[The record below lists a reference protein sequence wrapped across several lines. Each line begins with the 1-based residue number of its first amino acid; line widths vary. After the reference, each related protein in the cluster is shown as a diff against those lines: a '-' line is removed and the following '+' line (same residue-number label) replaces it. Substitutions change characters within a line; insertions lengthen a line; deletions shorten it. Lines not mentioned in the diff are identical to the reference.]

1 MAAPAVPSG
10 CRCSHPSEACRDKG
24 TRSESVGDIV
34 KNSILVVDDEAAQRQ
49 LLLSTLGKEYL
60 VIAAANGAEAVQL
73 LSARSFD
80 LIITDERMPEMAG
93 LELIR
98 WVREHLPEM
107 PIIVLTAYG
116 SIVTAVEAMKL
127 GAQEYLTKPLKSPEE
142 LRLVVARTLQ
152 QRMLRD
158 QSLLLRAETEAQF
171 PADIVAESCA
181 MKQVL
186 QLAAQVAP
194 QTTTVLVTG
203 ESGTGKEVVARFIH
217 RRSSRSEGPFVA
229 VNCAALAET
238 LLESELFGH
247 EKGAFTGAVQARRGR
262 FELAHGGTLF
272 LDEVGEMSA
281 NLQAKLLRVLQE
293 QQFEK
298 VGGTRTITVDVRIIA
313 ATNKELV
320 RALAD
325 KSFREDLYYRLSV
338 FPISIPPL
346 RERREDILPL
356 AEFLVR
362 KISMR
367 MGRHFASLSSEAQKI
382 IYNYAW
388 PGNVRELQNALERS
402 LIVAR
407 SDTIQPEDLALDL
420 DQKASEAHP
429 ATLAEIE
436 KTAILE
442 ALAHSAGD
450 RRITAQRLGISLRTL
465 QYRLKEYG
473 LSGRDWELN
482 RFRNDSPSP
491 D

>member
-1 MAAPAVPSG
+1 M
-10 CRCSHPSEACRDKG
+10 
-24 TRSESVGDIV
+24 

-49 LLLSTLGKEYL
+49 LLTSALAKDHL
-60 VIAAANGAEAVQL
+60 VVAAANGAEAVQL

-80 LIITDERMPEMAG
+80 LIITDERMPDMDG

-98 WVREHLPEM
+98 WVREHVPEV

-127 GAQEYLTKPLKSPEE
+127 GAQEYLTKPLKSLDE

-152 QRMLRD
+152 QLMLRN
-158 QSLLLRAETEAQF
+158 QTLLLRAENEAQF
-171 PADIVAESCA
+171 PADIVAGSHA
-181 MKQVL
+181 MKHVL

-194 QTTTVLVTG
+194 QATTVLVTG

-217 RRSSRSEGPFVA
+217 RRSPRSEGPFVA

-272 LDEVGEMSA
+272 LDEVGEMSV

-293 QQFEK
+293 QQFEM

-313 ATNKELV
+313 ATNKELA
-320 RALAD
+320 RAMED

-338 FPISIPPL
+338 FPITIPPL

-356 AEFLVR
+356 AEFLAR
-362 KISMR
+362 KISIR
-367 MGRHFASLSSEAQKI
+367 MGRHFKALSSEAQKI
-382 IYNYAW
+382 LYNYGW

-402 LIVAR
+402 LIVAKT
-407 SDTIQPEDLALDL
+407 DTILPEDLALHL
-420 DQKASEAHP
+420 DQKAAEAHP
-429 ATLAEIE
+429 ATLSEIE
-436 KTAILE
+436 KAAILE
-442 ALAHSAGD
+442 ALTRSDGD
-450 RRITAQRLGISLRTL
+450 RRITAQQLGISLRTL

-473 LSGRDWELN
+473 LAGKD
-482 RFRNDSPSP
+482 
-491 D
+491 

>member
-1 MAAPAVPSG
+1 M
-10 CRCSHPSEACRDKG
+10 
-24 TRSESVGDIV
+24 

-49 LLLSTLGKEYL
+49 LLTSALAKDYL
-60 VIAAANGAEAVQL
+60 VVAAANGAEAVQL
-73 LSARSFD
+73 LSARGFD
-80 LIITDERMPEMAG
+80 LIITDERMPEMNG

-98 WVREHLPEM
+98 WVREHMPEV
-107 PIIVLTAYG
+107 PIIMLTAYG

-127 GAQEYLTKPLKSPEE
+127 GAQEYLTKPLKSPDE

-158 QSLLLRAETEAQF
+158 QSLLLRDETEAQF
-171 PADIVAESCA
+171 PADIVAESHA
-181 MKQVL
+181 MKHVL

-194 QTTTVLVTG
+194 QATTVLVTG

-217 RRSSRSEGPFVA
+217 RRSPRSEGPFVA

-272 LDEVGEMSA
+272 LDEVGEMSV

-293 QQFEK
+293 QQFEM

-313 ATNKELV
+313 ATNKELA
-320 RALAD
+320 RALED

-338 FPISIPPL
+338 FPIPIPPL

-356 AEFLVR
+356 AEFLAR

-367 MGRHFASLSSEAQKI
+367 MGRHFNALSSEAQKI
-382 IYNYAW
+382 LYNYGW

-402 LIVAR
+402 LIVAKT
-407 SDTIQPEDLALDL
+407 DTILPADLALHL
-420 DQKASEAHP
+420 DQKAAEAHP
-429 ATLAEIE
+429 TTLGEIE
-436 KTAILE
+436 KAAILE
-442 ALAHSAGD
+442 ALARSDGD
-450 RRITAQRLGISLRTL
+450 RRITAQQLGISLRTL

-473 LSGRDWELN
+473 LSGKD
-482 RFRNDSPSP
+482 
-491 D
+491 